1 MKTTVIDALDNLLY
15 NSIVETKESIHSFIE
30 NKQQFYNKDVPVS
43 IKLAIN
49 LKNSKNKF
57 DKAVLELYNVLA
69 TKRTIEKLKNEGVEV

>member
-15 NSIVETKESIHSFIE
+15 NAIVETKESMHSLIE

-43 IKLAIN
+43 IKLATN

-69 TKRTIEKLKNEGVEV
+69 TKKTIEKLKNKDVEV